1 MKISML
7 IALIILAAFIVIA
20 GPFVLIWSINTLF
33 PVLAID
39 YTLDTGL
46 AVIIVLIFLKD
57 VHVPKYNSK

>member
-7 IALIILAAFIVIA
+7 IALIILSAFIVIA

-33 PVLAID
+33 PVLAIE
-39 YTLDTGL
+39 YTLDTWL

-57 VHVPKYNSK
+57 VHGPKYNSK